1 MRITNS
7 MTINSFLRNV
17 TLVSSDINKYQN
29 QISTGKLFQYAS
41 EAPVAAAQS
50 IRYKS
55 RIAQL
60 EQNENNIEDAKE
72 MLKVADTALASY
84 DEILSRIYELS
95 TQAANVGTMGQEER
109 DAIKIEVQQL
119 KKEIISLSNTQYN
132 GRYIFSGFKTN
143 TPLMNDDGTYK
154 ANVVTSGEDKE
165 AINYSIGFGG
175 KLQVNV
181 LGPDIFGE
189 ASEEGGKSG
198 IILDIESFIDALD
211 RADADGMIDASKL
224 ITQNLQ
230 KSVDARADVGAR
242 LNRLELT
249 KNRIEN
255 TSTDLEEAL
264 SLNDDAEYT
273 EAITK
278 WTSSRTVY
286 QAALQTGAKSLQI
299 SLLNYL

>member
-17 TLVSSDINKYQN
+17 SLVSTDINKYQN
-29 QISTGKLFQYAS
+29 QIATGKLYKYAS

-50 IRYKS
+50 IRYKA

-60 EQNENNIEDAKE
+60 EQNSNNIEDAKE
-72 MLKVADTALASY
+72 MLKVADTALDSY
-84 DEILSRIYELS
+84 DEILARISELS
-95 TQAANVGTMGQEER
+95 TQAANVGTMGKEER
-109 DAIKIEVQQL
+109 DAIKIEIEQL
-119 KKEIISLSNTQYN
+119 RKEIISLANTEYN
-132 GRYIFSGFKTN
+132 GRYIFSGFKT
-143 TPLMNDDGTYK
+143 TTALMNEDGTYK

-165 AINYSIGFGG
+165 AINYSIGFGS

-181 LGPDIFGE
+181 LGPDVFGE

-198 IILDIESFIDALD
+198 IIANIDSLIKSID
-211 RADADGMIDASKL
+211 DADADAIVSASRL
-224 ITQNLQ
+224 ISQNLQ
-230 KSVDARADVGAR
+230 ISVDARADVGAR

-249 KNRIEN
+249 KNRVESN
-255 TSTDLEEAL
+255 SADLEEAL